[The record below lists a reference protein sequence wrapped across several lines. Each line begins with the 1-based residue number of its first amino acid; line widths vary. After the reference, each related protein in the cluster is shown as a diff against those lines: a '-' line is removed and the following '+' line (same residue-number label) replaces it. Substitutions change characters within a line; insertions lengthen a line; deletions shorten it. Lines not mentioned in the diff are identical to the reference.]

1 MKAKAAAARVDI
13 TPPIGLWM
21 TGFGARE
28 VPSSG
33 IHDPLYAKALVIES
47 QGNRGVLVCLDIIQ
61 PSPDIIA
68 QVRFGVE
75 QTTGI
80 PAESLFI
87 NSTHTHSGPAAC
99 RFNGMG
105 VYDGA
110 YCEQLSK
117 KIVTAVRLA
126 CSDLSPAT
134 LQFGTAPVTIGANRR
149 LLRQKGG
156 ASMKPN
162 PEGSYDPTVYVLRVE
177 FENRGPAL
185 LMSHAAHPVVLGS
198 DNLEISADFCGFACS
213 DVEAELGE
221 GSIAMFMQGCC
232 GNINADRGDG
242 SYQQA
247 ATLGRKLAAA
257 ALETR
262 VEPVAGEGLSAS
274 LETIQLPLMSPPSL
288 EECDQELAELNSK
301 QVVANE
307 SGNSWKIRNAEA
319 MLNWAHRMKACALNG
334 HFERTQPMQI
344 HGIRIGDLAFLG
356 TEAETFVDYSLSI
369 QKRSPIPNTV
379 VAGYTDG
386 CIGYL
391 PSASAYPEGGYEVD
405 SAIRYYGLLMM
416 KPESEELVV
425 QKSVD
430 LLNRLV

>member
-87 NSTHTHSGPAAC
+87 NSTHTHSGPATC

-149 LLRQKGG
+149 LLR
-156 ASMKPN
+156 A
-162 PEGSYDPTVYVLRVE
+162 
-177 FENRGPAL
+177 
-185 LMSHAAHPVVLGS
+185 
-198 DNLEISADFCGFACS
+198 
-213 DVEAELGE
+213 
-221 GSIAMFMQGCC
+221 
-232 GNINADRGDG
+232 
-242 SYQQA
+242 
-247 ATLGRKLAAA
+247 
-257 ALETR
+257 
-262 VEPVAGEGLSAS
+262 
-274 LETIQLPLMSPPSL
+274 
-288 EECDQELAELNSK
+288 
-301 QVVANE
+301 
-307 SGNSWKIRNAEA
+307 
-319 MLNWAHRMKACALNG
+319 
-334 HFERTQPMQI
+334 
-344 HGIRIGDLAFLG
+344 
-356 TEAETFVDYSLSI
+356 
-369 QKRSPIPNTV
+369 
-379 VAGYTDG
+379 
-386 CIGYL
+386 
-391 PSASAYPEGGYEVD
+391 
-405 SAIRYYGLLMM
+405 
-416 KPESEELVV
+416 
-425 QKSVD
+425 
-430 LLNRLV
+430 